1 MKPYGSIEVV
11 RMWCGICTDPI
22 LKCFGNPEGLSCGDF
37 VVGVVPE
44 LLSWLT
50 V

>member
-1 MKPYGSIEVV
+1 LSECGASRTPSPSSGVSI
-11 RMWCGICTDPI
+11 
-22 LKCFGNPEGLSCGDF
+22 NSEGLSCGDLL
-37 VVGVVPE
+37 VGVVPE